1 MAAESVLKCANP
13 ACESPSYC
21 AGTGQF
27 FRLEILAARETGGSI
42 PRNPVP
48 SAGKRPRLR
57 VVDYWLCAHCAEL
70 YTLSYDH
77 DAHMVFGVKRPQ
89 PVAEPELELAG
100 NFLLSS

>member
-1 MAAESVLKCANP
+1 MAADSVLKCANP
-13 ACESPSYC
+13 ACVSPNYC

-27 FRLEILAARETGGSI
+27 FRLEILSARETGGSI
-42 PRNPVP
+42 PREQFA

-70 YTLSYDH
+70 YSLSYDH
-77 DAHMVFGVKRPQ
+77 DAQMVFGVKRPQ
-89 PVAEPELELAG
+89 PIAELELVLAG

>member
-13 ACESPSYC
+13 ACESPNYC

-27 FRLEILAARETGGSI
+27 FRLEILSARETGGSI
-42 PRNPVP
+42 P

-57 VVDYWLCAHCAEL
+57 VVDYWLCANCAEL